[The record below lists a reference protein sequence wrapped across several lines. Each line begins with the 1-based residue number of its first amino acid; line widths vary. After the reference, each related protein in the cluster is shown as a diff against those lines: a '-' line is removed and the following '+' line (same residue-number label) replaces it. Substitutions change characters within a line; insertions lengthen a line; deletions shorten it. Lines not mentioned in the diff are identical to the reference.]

1 MARPGSVRGGAMKF
15 LSMLPIMLLTVLAPM
30 PTNQLNETSYEAM
43 ARRIV
48 TALKPDRGER
58 VILRL
63 DPETMPALE
72 PKVRRLLEEAG
83 AVVETL
89 PYGDSQDFEQKL

>member
-1 MARPGSVRGGAMKF
+1 MKF
-15 LSMLPIMLLTVLAPM
+15 LSMLLIIFWTALSTMSTG
-30 PTNQLNETSYEAM
+30 QLNEASYDAM

-48 TALKPDRGER
+48 NALRPARGER

-72 PKVRRLLEEAG
+72 PKVKKIARTGGRSSRDNSLRGRA
-83 AVVETL
+83 
-89 PYGDSQDFEQKL
+89 